1 MERPLKR
8 AYEQYQGMKYQ
19 RREIIYLCKLTSKN
33 IDGGQKAITRKLFST
48 LKNCLDTIEEWSDME
63 RLTHILRIQLAD
75 IEVKWEKWII
85 YKTHNSDTT

>member
-1 MERPLKR
+1 MGCSLSLSLLPPSATTLHMERPLKR

-48 LKNCLDTIEEWSDME
+48 LKNCLDTIEE
-63 RLTHILRIQLAD
+63 
-75 IEVKWEKWII
+75 
-85 YKTHNSDTT
+85 